1 MQADFRLLTTDSTD
15 ELVAMM
21 QQFYAIDNYPI
32 DAVKSA
38 ELCRE
43 FIQNET
49 LGRAWIIEFDG
60 KTAGYVILTFVFSFE
75 YGGRIAFIDE
85 LFIKP
90 GMQGKGLGKL
100 AVTFIQQ
107 QIQALNIKLLYLEVE
122 NHNEIAQRLYLSNG
136 FVAHNRGI
144 MKYKP

>member
-1 MQADFRLLTTDSTD
+1 
-15 ELVAMM
+15 M

-32 DAVKSA
+32 DVVKSA

-49 LGRAWIIEFDG
+49 LGKAWIIVCDG
-60 KTAGYVILTFVFSFE
+60 KTAGYVILSFIFSFE

-90 GMQGKGLGKL
+90 GMQGKGLGKQ

-107 QIQALNIKLLYLEVE
+107 QTQALNIKLLYLEVE
-122 NHNEIAQRLYLSNG
+122 NHNEIAQKLYTSQG
-136 FVAHNRGI
+136 FEVHKRGM